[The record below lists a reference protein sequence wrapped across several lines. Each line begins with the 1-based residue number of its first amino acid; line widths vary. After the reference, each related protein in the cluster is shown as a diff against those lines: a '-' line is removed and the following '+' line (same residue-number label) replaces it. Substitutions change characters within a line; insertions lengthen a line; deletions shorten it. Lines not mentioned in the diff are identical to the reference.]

1 MKITA
6 SKKAVPIQ
14 GRPFSSLPLDL
25 GRMGICT
32 GPPWSCS
39 IASLQG
45 SIALLHNKLAMW

>member
-25 GRMGICT
+25 GRMGLSRPT
-32 GPPWSCS
+32 VG
-39 IASLQG
+39 L
-45 SIALLHNKLAMW
+45 